1 MPVKQFDYIVG
12 MGCKDS
18 CLNMAAKENVE
29 WVITDPKGKDI
40 DFFRKTR
47 DEIKEKVEELV
58 ENIEQTR

>member
-1 MPVKQFDYIVG
+1 
-12 MGCKDS
+12 
-18 CLNMAAKENVE
+18 MAAKENVE